1 MSMKLSDM
9 RYNRKYFIT
18 ANENYKHYIVCKII
32 YDVISIMETSTFGP
46 VTDWNE
52 VIKKEVKGLNDADFG
67 EVQDVNDNYVIT
79 QRGTL
84 NKEKFYFPKSIPHG
98 YNGRILLFDI
108 TEDEAK
114 KRFVK
119 NSASSS
125 ASEGKEKS
133 EFQRQ
138 DPESP
143 IPVIEE
149 RLEISKKELVEEAKV
164 IKKPVM
170 NTKTVEVELTHEE
183 LIIEKR
189 PVEYKTSS
197 TTASQSPSSLHS
209 EETPE
214 SKIEIIIPL
223 KREDIV
229 VSKKSFVKEEI
240 IIKKKPVTET
250 KTITEQL
257 ISEKVS
263 VRNANE
269 EEIIEDVKSEKQ

>member
-1 MSMKLSDM
+1 
-9 RYNRKYFIT
+9 
-18 ANENYKHYIVCKII
+18 
-32 YDVISIMETSTFGP
+32 METSTFGP
-46 VTDWNE
+46 ITDWNE

-67 EVQDVNDNYVIT
+67 EVQEVNENYVLT

-84 NKEKFYFPKSIPHG
+84 NKEKFYLPKSIPHG

-108 TEDEAK
+108 TEEEAK
-114 KRFVK
+114 KRFVIDK
-119 NSASSS
+119 STPS

-133 EFQRQ
+133 DFQRQ

-149 RLEISKKELVEEAKV
+149 RLEISKKETMVEAKV
-164 IKKPVM
+164 IKKPVKE
-170 NTKTVEVELTHEE
+170 TKSVEVELTHEE

-189 PVEYKTSS
+189 QVDDNTSS
-197 TTASQSPSSLHS
+197 ITMASQLATQSSPSPS
-209 EETPE
+209 EEITQ
-214 SKIEIIIPL
+214 SKIEISIPL
-223 KREDIV
+223 KKEDVV

-263 VRNANE
+263 VINANGE
-269 EEIIEDVKSEKQ
+269 EVIEEVKSEKQ

>member
-1 MSMKLSDM
+1 
-9 RYNRKYFIT
+9 
-18 ANENYKHYIVCKII
+18 
-32 YDVISIMETSTFGP
+32 METSTFGP

-67 EVQDVNDNYVIT
+67 EVQEVNENYVLT

-84 NKEKFYFPKSIPHG
+84 NKEKFYLPRSIPHG

-108 TEDEAK
+108 TEEEAK
-114 KRFVK
+114 KRFVIDK
-119 NSASSS
+119 STPS

-133 EFQRQ
+133 DFQRQ

-149 RLEISKKELVEEAKV
+149 RLEISKKETRVEAKV
-164 IKKPVM
+164 IKKPVKE
-170 NTKTVEVELTHEE
+170 TKSVEVELTHEE

-189 PVEYKTSS
+189 QVDDNTSS
-197 TTASQSPSSLHS
+197 ITMASQLATQSSPSPS
-209 EETPE
+209 EEITQ
-214 SKIEIIIPL
+214 SKIEISIPL
-223 KREDIV
+223 KKEDVV

-263 VRNANE
+263 VINANGE
-269 EEIIEDVKSEKQ
+269 EVIEEVKSEKQ

>member
-1 MSMKLSDM
+1 
-9 RYNRKYFIT
+9 
-18 ANENYKHYIVCKII
+18 
-32 YDVISIMETSTFGP
+32 METSTFGP
-46 VTDWNE
+46 ITDWNE

-67 EVQDVNDNYVIT
+67 EVQEVNENYVLT

-84 NKEKFYFPKSIPHG
+84 NKEKFYLPRSIPHG

-108 TEDEAK
+108 TEEEAK
-114 KRFVK
+114 KRFVIDK
-119 NSASSS
+119 STPS

-133 EFQRQ
+133 DFQRQ

-149 RLEISKKELVEEAKV
+149 RLEISKKETMVEAKV
-164 IKKPVM
+164 IKKPVKE
-170 NTKTVEVELTHEE
+170 TKSVEVELTHEE

-189 PVEYKTSS
+189 QVDDNTSS
-197 TTASQSPSSLHS
+197 ITMASQLATQSSPSPS
-209 EETPE
+209 EEITQ
-214 SKIEIIIPL
+214 SKIEISIPL
-223 KREDIV
+223 KKEDVV

-263 VRNANE
+263 VINANGE
-269 EEIIEDVKSEKQ
+269 EVIEEVKSEKQ

>member
-1 MSMKLSDM
+1 MK
-9 RYNRKYFIT
+9 
-18 ANENYKHYIVCKII
+18 NYKHYIVCKII
-32 YDVISIMETSTFGP
+32 YYDVISIMETSTFGP

-67 EVQDVNDNYVIT
+67 EVQDVNENYVIT

-84 NKEKFYFPKSIPHG
+84 NKEKFYLPKSILHG

-108 TEDEAK
+108 TEEEAEK
-114 KRFVK
+114 KFVEK
-119 NSASSS
+119 SASST
-125 ASEGKEKS
+125 SEGKERS

-149 RLEISKKELVEEAKV
+149 RLEISKKETIVEAKV
-164 IKKPVM
+164 IKKPVKE
-170 NTKTVEVELTHEE
+170 TKTVEVELTHEV

-189 PVEYKTSS
+189 PAEYQTSS
-197 TTASQSPSSLHS
+197 TTTSQSATQSATQSLPSHHGV
-209 EETPE
+209 TQ
-214 SKIEIIIPL
+214 SKIEISIPL
-223 KREDIV
+223 KREDVV
-229 VSKKSFVKEEI
+229 VSKKSYVKEEI

-250 KTITEQL
+250 KTITKQL

-263 VRNANE
+263 VINANGE
-269 EEIIEDVKSEKQ
+269 QV

>member
-1 MSMKLSDM
+1 
-9 RYNRKYFIT
+9 
-18 ANENYKHYIVCKII
+18 
-32 YDVISIMETSTFGP
+32 METSTFGP
-46 VTDWNE
+46 ITDWNE

-67 EVQDVNDNYVIT
+67 EVQEVNENYVLT

-84 NKEKFYFPKSIPHG
+84 NKEKFYLPRSIPHG

-108 TEDEAK
+108 TEEEAK
-114 KRFVK
+114 KRFVIDK
-119 NSASSS
+119 STPS

-133 EFQRQ
+133 DFQRQ

-149 RLEISKKELVEEAKV
+149 RLEISKKETMVEAKV
-164 IKKPVM
+164 IKKPVKE
-170 NTKTVEVELTHEE
+170 TKSVEVELTHEE

-189 PVEYKTSS
+189 PIDDNTSS
-197 TTASQSPSSLHS
+197 SSTTTTTTTTTTASQSAAQSSPLPS
-209 EETPE
+209 EDMTQ
-214 SKIEIIIPL
+214 SKIEISIPL
-223 KREDIV
+223 KKEDVV

-250 KTITEQL
+250 KTITEQI

-263 VRNANE
+263 VINADGE
-269 EEIIEDVKSEKQ
+269 EVIEVGSEE

>member
-1 MSMKLSDM
+1 
-9 RYNRKYFIT
+9 
-18 ANENYKHYIVCKII
+18 
-32 YDVISIMETSTFGP
+32 METSTFGP

-67 EVQDVNDNYVIT
+67 EVQEVNENYVLT
-79 QRGTL
+79 QRGNL
-84 NKEKFYFPKSIPHG
+84 NKEKFYLPRSISHG

-108 TEDEAK
+108 TEEEAK
-114 KRFVK
+114 KRFVIDK
-119 NSASSS
+119 STPS

-133 EFQRQ
+133 DFQRQ

-149 RLEISKKELVEEAKV
+149 RLEISKKETMVEAKV
-164 IKKPVM
+164 IKKPVKE
-170 NTKTVEVELTHEE
+170 TKSVEVELTHEE

-189 PVEYKTSS
+189 RVDDNTSS
-197 TTASQSPSSLHS
+197 ITMASQLAIQSSPSPS
-209 EETPE
+209 EEITQ
-214 SKIEIIIPL
+214 SQIEISIPL
-223 KREDIV
+223 KKEDVV

-263 VRNANE
+263 VINANGE
-269 EEIIEDVKSEKQ
+269 EVIEEVKSEKQ